1 MKSGYDIIK
10 APILS
15 EKSYDHIAHK
25 TYTFEVD
32 KTANKVEIRKAV
44 EEIFG
49 VKVKAVRTVN
59 KLGKMKRQGRTEGR
73 RPSTKKAY
81 VQLTSESKGIE
92 LFDGIAQ

>member
-1 MKSGYDIIK
+1 MKTAYDIVK
-10 APILS
+10 APILT
-15 EKSYDHIAHK
+15 EKSYDYIAHK
-25 TYTFEVD
+25 IYTFEVA
-32 KTANKVEIRKAV
+32 KSANKIEISKAV

-49 VKVKAVRTVN
+49 VKVVSVHTVN

-81 VQLTSESKGIE
+81 VKLSADSKSIE